1 MPGVFNFER
10 ELPES
15 KGPTGG
21 DKVFG
26 LLCVRS
32 VNSSATVHTSLYLHA
47 LNWSV
52 KRQEVPKLA
61 TPASMSGGPTIGD
74 KIFGLCS
81 VLAMAG

>member
-1 MPGVFNFER
+1 MPKTMPGVFNFER

-47 LNWSV
+47 LYAPS
-52 KRQEVPKLA
+52 
-61 TPASMSGGPTIGD
+61 
-74 KIFGLCS
+74 IFITWICFS
-81 VLAMAG
+81 F